1 MFFFSHNKF
10 KVSQG
15 AIAIYRSKLKKKKL
29 SVIFFRFLIGLSVPI
44 ALIKPVRSAERIYTS
59 YGPLEFS
66 LPVQALEDYAETG
79 KIDRELNFFA
89 DYLKSEQLEQLRQT
103 LTTPVDITPVAISQ
117 FLYSPQGEII
127 LKRVGQIIQTTN
139 RQSGFYAIRSALIL
153 AATKKE
159 GLTLLN
165 VLKEFPTYGIRIN
178 SENGLAIVNELDN
191 LLQITDNTVAVVR
204 QQANLEISNTPPVD
218 FSKLPDLRQVGT
230 IPFRQET
237 VELNDLERE
246 RKLFAD
252 IYLPDRQNNP
262 SPTIVISHGLGSDR
276 TTYAYLAR
284 HLASHGFA
292 VVAIE
297 HPGSNSSQLKALFE
311 GFANEVTPPKE
322 IIDRPLDIKYLLDYL
337 EQNYSQQLNV
347 QRVGIIG
354 QSFGAYTALA
364 LAGAEIDFGN
374 LTTSCKNLNSSLNIS
389 LILQCLGLELLP
401 FKYDLSDRRIVAAIA
416 INPPISALF
425 GRDSLSKIEI
435 PLTIVSSGSDPVTPA
450 LAEQI
455 QPFTWLTTKDKY
467 LAILQNGTH
476 FSTLGASSTNDEI
489 AFPPEV
495 VGPDPTVAQNYL
507 KAIGLAF
514 FETYIE
520 NNSEYKPYLSAGY
533 ARTISQ
539 KIMPLDLI
547 RSLNL
552 K

>member
-1 MFFFSHNKF
+1 MFFFSLHKF
-10 KVSQG
+10 KVNQG

-29 SVIFFRFLIGLSVPI
+29 LVTFFYFLIGLSIPI
-44 ALIKPVRSAERIYTS
+44 ALIKPARSAEKIYTS

-66 LPVQALEDYAETG
+66 LPVKALEDYAKTG
-79 KIDRELNFFA
+79 KIDRELIFFA
-89 DYLKSEQLEQLRQT
+89 DYLTNEQLEQLRHT
-103 LTTPVDITPVAISQ
+103 LTTPVDLTPVAISQ

-139 RQSGFYAIRSALIL
+139 RQSGFYALRSALIL

-191 LLQITDNTVAVVR
+191 LLQITDNTVAVVT
-204 QQANLEISNTPPVD
+204 QQANLEISNSVPVD
-218 FSKLPDLRQVGT
+218 FSKLPDLRQAGT

-237 VELNDLERE
+237 LELNDLERE

-252 IYLPDRQNNP
+252 IYLPDRQNNL

-297 HPGSNSSQLKALFE
+297 HPGSNASQIKALFE
-311 GFANEVTPPKE
+311 GFAREVTPSKE

-337 EQNYSQQLNV
+337 EQNYSQELNV
-347 QRVGIIG
+347 QRVGIVG

-389 LILQCLGLELLP
+389 LILQCLGRELLP
-401 FKYDLSDRRIVAAIA
+401 FRYDLSDRRIVAAIA

-425 GRDSLSKIEI
+425 GRDSLSKLKI
-435 PLTIVSSGSDPVTPA
+435 PITIVSSGSDPVTPA

-455 QPFTWLTTKDKY
+455 QPFTWLTSKDKY
-467 LAILQNGTH
+467 LAILENATH
-476 FSTLGASSTNDEI
+476 FSTLGASSTKDEI

-507 KAIGLAF
+507 KAIALAF

-520 NNSEYKPYLSAGY
+520 DNSEYKPYLSAGY

-547 RSLNL
+547 RSLDL